1 MSLKNLTFAT
11 VPLGAGKDP
20 ITIRR
25 QRIVER
31 LQEQI
36 QLAKDPNFAPKVKRW
51 VKDDQ
56 GNRNLMETTKRIS
69 PWWVTDANGEVFLT
83 VKAGLKKVEFEK
95 GKSAI
100 KVGASAKLESV
111 LQTLVEATNAGELD
125 AHIAT
130 PSSPYISK
138 LKG

>member
-1 MSLKNLTFAT
+1 
-11 VPLGAGKDP
+11 
-20 ITIRR
+20 
-25 QRIVER
+25 
-31 LQEQI
+31 
-36 QLAKDPNFAPKVKRW
+36 
-51 VKDDQ
+51 
-56 GNRNLMETTKRIS
+56 
-69 PWWVTDANGEVFLT
+69 